1 MFAKTAERIT
11 EQLKEANAITTG
23 QYEICK
29 FGVQQGLIILLN
41 LLTVI
46 ILGSIMGEFWQTIFF
61 IIVFIPLRV
70 YAGGF
75 HAKTPLRCYVYS
87 SFFMIIILVAMK
99 YLWIIN
105 EFTCIFVISVSSI
118 IIGVLAPVETA
129 NKPLEERER
138 KVYRKKM
145 IRIIEGEGIVWLC
158 AYLFQFEKLII
169 SVCWS
174 FFVVAIG
181 VCIEKWRNWRSDW
194 F

>member
-11 EQLKEANAITTG
+11 EQLKEANAITTE

-29 FGVQQGLIILLN
+29 FGVQQGLTILLN

-46 ILGSIMGEFWQTIFF
+46 ILGSIIGEFWQTIFF
-61 IIVFIPLRV
+61 MIVFIPLRV

-87 SFFMIIILVAMK
+87 SFFMIVILAAMK
-99 YLWIIN
+99 YSWSIN
-105 EFTCIFVISVSSI
+105 EFTCIFVISFSSI

-129 NKPLEERER
+129 NKPLEESER

-145 IRIIEGEGIVWLC
+145 IRIIEGKWIVWLC

-169 SVCWS
+169 CVCWS

-181 VCIEKWRNWRSDW
+181 VCIEKWRSDW